1 MRALSGIT
9 GRKGRLG
16 GLVSHLKSL
25 GSTEEGLVILLDLGV
40 GEESGTH
47 RVAVECVDTV
57 RYPDG
62 EGNSLACHRR

>member
-1 MRALSGIT
+1 MQALSGIT

-16 GLVSHLKSL
+16 GLVSHLKSRGL
-25 GSTEEGLVILLDLGV
+25 TVEGLVILSDLGV

-62 EGNSLACHRR
+62 EGNSLAYYRR

>member
-1 MRALSGIT
+1 MKA
-9 GRKGRLG
+9 
-16 GLVSHLKSL
+16 L
-25 GSTEEGLVILLDLGV
+25 GSTGEGRVILLDLGV

-62 EGNSLACHRR
+62 EGNSLAYYRR

>member
-1 MRALSGIT
+1 M
-9 GRKGRLG
+9 
-16 GLVSHLKSL
+16 KSL
-25 GSTEEGLVILLDLGV
+25 GLTEEGLVILLDLGV

>member
-1 MRALSGIT
+1 MDKSFV
-9 GRKGRLG
+9 KSQ
-16 GLVSHLKSL
+16 GLTL
-25 GSTEEGLVILLDLGV
+25 EGLVILSSLGV

-62 EGNSLACHRR
+62 EGGSLAYYRR

>member
-1 MRALSGIT
+1 MKALS
-9 GRKGRLG
+9 L
-16 GLVSHLKSL
+16 
-25 GSTEEGLVILLDLGV
+25 TEERQVKLLGLGV

-62 EGNSLACHRR
+62 EGNSLAYYRR

>member
-1 MRALSGIT
+1 MSRRLSKSPVKALS
-9 GRKGRLG
+9 L
-16 GLVSHLKSL
+16 
-25 GSTEEGLVILLDLGV
+25 TEERQVKLLGLGV

-62 EGNSLACHRR
+62 EGNSLAYYRR

>member
-1 MRALSGIT
+1 MDKSFV
-9 GRKGRLG
+9 KSQ
-16 GLVSHLKSL
+16 GLTL
-25 GSTEEGLVILLDLGV
+25 EGLVIPSGLGV

-62 EGNSLACHRR
+62 EGSSLAYYRR

>member
-1 MRALSGIT
+1 MKSR
-9 GRKGRLG
+9 
-16 GLVSHLKSL
+16 GLTV
-25 GSTEEGLVILLDLGV
+25 EGLVILSDLGV

-62 EGNSLACHRR
+62 EGNSLAYYRR

>member
-1 MRALSGIT
+1 MKAQ
-9 GRKGRLG
+9 
-16 GLVSHLKSL
+16 GLTL
-25 GSTEEGLVILLDLGV
+25 EGLVILPDLGV

-62 EGNSLACHRR
+62 EGNSLAYYRR

>member
-1 MRALSGIT
+1 MSR
-9 GRKGRLG
+9 RLDKSFVRSQ
-16 GLVSHLKSL
+16 GLTL
-25 GSTEEGLVILLDLGV
+25 EGLVILSGLGV

-62 EGNSLACHRR
+62 EGSSLAYYRR

>member
-1 MRALSGIT
+1 MKAL
-9 GRKGRLG
+9 
-16 GLVSHLKSL
+16 GL
-25 GSTEEGLVILLDLGV
+25 TEEGRVILLGLGV

-62 EGNSLACHRR
+62 EGSSLAYYRR